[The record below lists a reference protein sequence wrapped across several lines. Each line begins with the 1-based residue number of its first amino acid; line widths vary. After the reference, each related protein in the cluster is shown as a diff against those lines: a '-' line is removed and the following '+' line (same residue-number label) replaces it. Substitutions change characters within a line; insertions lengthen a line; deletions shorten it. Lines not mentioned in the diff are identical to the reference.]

1 MDVATHVMYEGMLLH
16 KFATVS
22 MENLEVLIDSRLSH
36 QKACAKIAEY
46 DTNSFTPSVAYT
58 GINGGY
64 VKLKAGEFYVSF
76 NMMTKKY
83 LSISNMAMEGYL
95 YFAR

>member
-1 MDVATHVMYEGMLLH
+1 MYEGLLLH

-22 MENLEVLIDSRLSH
+22 TEELEVLIDSRLSNH
-36 QKACAKIAEY
+36 KVCAKIAEY
-46 DTNSFTPSVAYT
+46 DTNSYQSGLEYT

-64 VKLKAGEFYVSF
+64 VKLKAAEFYISF

-83 LSISNMAMEGYL
+83 LSVSNMAMEGYL
-95 YFAR
+95 YMAR

>member
-1 MDVATHVMYEGMLLH
+1 MYDNILLH
-16 KFATVS
+16 KFATLS
-22 MENLEVLIDSRLSH
+22 LENLEVLIDSRLSH
-36 QKACAKIAEY
+36 QKVCAKIKEY
-46 DTNSFTPSVAYT
+46 DTNSFTTGLEYT

-64 VKLKAGEFYVSF
+64 VKLKAGEFYISF

-95 YFAR
+95 YMAR